1 MTKSTNT
8 LAFSEEITEQ
18 QVVAYL
24 EANPDFFK
32 HNPELLKKVSIPHP
46 SGKAISLLEHQVNI
60 FRKENKELHKRL
72 SSLIAIARENDQL
85 FDKTRRLIINLL
97 SAENLEDIQVIIEE
111 HFREQFKTD
120 ACCLLYF
127 ADEPLNTHGRTLPL
141 SEAKKQLGDIID
153 NAKPITGL
161 LKLEQKLLLFPDQ
174 AHQVGSAAIVPI
186 YHQRMLGV
194 LAIGSEDVNHFRTSN
209 GTLFLTHIGEVLSQ
223 MVYHLQEPPCQIG

>member
-1 MTKSTNT
+1 MTKPTNK

-24 EANPDFFK
+24 EANPNFFL
-32 HNPELLKKVSIPHP
+32 HNPDLLKTLTVPHP
-46 SGKAISLLEHQVNI
+46 SGKAISLLEHQVNL

-72 SSLIAIARENDQL
+72 GNLIAIARENDQL

-97 SAENLEDIQVIIEE
+97 AASSLEDIQVIIEE

-127 ADEPLNTHGRTLPL
+127 ADQPLNTHGRTFPL
-141 SEAKKQLGDIID
+141 AEAKKQLGDILD
-153 NAKPITGL
+153 NTKPFTGL
-161 LKLEQKLLLFPDQ
+161 LKLEQKLVLFPDQ
-174 AHQVGSAAIVPI
+174 AHQVGSAAVVPL
-186 YHQRMLGV
+186 YHQRLLGI
-194 LAIGSEDVNHFRTSN
+194 LAIGSEDMNHFRTSN

-223 MVYHLQEPPCQIG
+223 LVYHFQEQSN

>member
-1 MTKSTNT
+1 MTKPTNK

-24 EANPDFFK
+24 EANPNFFLD
-32 HNPELLKKVSIPHP
+32 NPDLLKTLIVPHP
-46 SGKAISLLEHQVNI
+46 SGKAISLLEHQVNL

-72 SSLIAIARENDQL
+72 SNLIAIARENDQL

-97 SAENLEDIQVIIEE
+97 AANSLEDIQVIIEE

-127 ADEPLNTHGRTLPL
+127 ADQPLNTHGRTLAL
-141 SEAKKQLGDIID
+141 AEAKKQLGDILD
-153 NAKPITGL
+153 STKPITGL
-161 LKLEQKLLLFPDQ
+161 LKLEQKLVLFPDQ
-174 AHQVGSAAIVPI
+174 AHQVGSAAVVPL
-186 YHQRMLGV
+186 YHQRLLGI
-194 LAIGSEDVNHFRTSN
+194 LAIGSEDMNHFRTSN

-223 MVYHLQEPPCQIG
+223 LVYHFQEQSS